1 MQCVDSCCG
10 RMIARD
16 APRELDEPPL
26 PSTAERIRGQQ
37 ARRRK
42 ARQCAIERRRTMH
55 MGATARCAAFVA
67 TIVWPWPR
75 HCLGP
80 LALAPCRCLR
90 RANTLKFVDIFA
102 GRNFGL
108 VRGTIGALPRLG
120 RQEVVR
126 PGRTEG
132 YTTWPGPTGR
142 KTSFRTRP
150 VDRPPRGARDRYV
163 LGARHRARS

>member
-1 MQCVDSCCG
+1 M
-10 RMIARD
+10 RD
-16 APRELDEPPL
+16 
-26 PSTAERIRGQQ
+26 G
-37 ARRRK
+37 K
-42 ARQCAIERRRTMH
+42 AADNAH
-55 MGATARCAAFVA
+55 GATARCAAFVA

-142 KTSFRTRP
+142 KTFFRTRP
-150 VDRPPRGARDRYV
+150 VDRPPRGARDRYA
-163 LGARHRARS
+163 LGARHRARSGRGTRPVPIPSSQRPLTRACESEDHSSATVWS